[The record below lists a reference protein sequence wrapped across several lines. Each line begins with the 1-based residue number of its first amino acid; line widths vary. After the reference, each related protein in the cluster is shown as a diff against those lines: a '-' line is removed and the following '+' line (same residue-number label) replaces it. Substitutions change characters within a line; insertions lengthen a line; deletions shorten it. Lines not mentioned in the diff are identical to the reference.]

1 VKKEV
6 KELLTRDLSGLRD
19 RFFLWL
25 ANKLPGF
32 EVLDIF
38 ARPPLL
44 RLAGV
49 QVYGWNMIY
58 RPFSIKFPRQLR
70 VLGGVCINEGCRLD
84 AEGGIELAVNA
95 WMGPQCTVETVHHR
109 PLPHRTKEFRPVKIG
124 AGVWIGSRVTLVPG
138 VTIGAG
144 AVLAAGSVVTRN
156 VPPGQLWGG
165 NPAGFIKNLS

>member
-1 VKKEV
+1 MKKEV

-58 RPFSIKFPRQLR
+58 RPFSVKFPRQLR
-70 VLGGVCINEGCRLD
+70 IIGGACINEGCRLD
-84 AEGGIELAVNA
+84 AEGGSNWGSMPGWGRNA
-95 WMGPQCTVETVHHR
+95 PWRQSTTLRRPTGPKSFA
-109 PLPHRTKEFRPVKIG
+109 P
-124 AGVWIGSRVTLVPG
+124 
-138 VTIGAG
+138 
-144 AVLAAGSVVTRN
+144 
-156 VPPGQLWGG
+156 
-165 NPAGFIKNLS
+165 